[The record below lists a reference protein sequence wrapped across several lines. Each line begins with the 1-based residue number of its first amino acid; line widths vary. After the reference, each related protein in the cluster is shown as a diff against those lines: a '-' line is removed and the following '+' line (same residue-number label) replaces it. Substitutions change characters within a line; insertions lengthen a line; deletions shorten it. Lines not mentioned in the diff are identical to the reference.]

1 MSKNDRVDDHGAETQ
16 LEKDRSTREPTPLA
30 DGRMPS
36 SAMRSYALLTPEIK
50 QAYMKFY
57 KTTYGGGHLDLKTK
71 ELVAIGAALALGC
84 KGCLEGHMKKAKKM
98 GVTAEELA
106 EVVGV
111 TLGVAGAT
119 IVDRSDI
126 ANFNLNDLFEIPG
139 AGSGEA

>member
-1 MSKNDRVDDHGAETQ
+1 MSQNDRVDDQGAETQ
-16 LEKDRSTREPTPLA
+16 MEKDGSPGDSAHFA

-36 SAMRSYALLTPEIK
+36 SSMRSYALLTPEIK

-57 KTTYGGGHLDLKTK
+57 KTTYGGGHLDLRTK

-84 KGCLEGHMKKAKKM
+84 KGCLEGHMKKARKI

-126 ANFNLNDLFEIPG
+126 ANFNLHDMFEMPG
-139 AGSGEA
+139 QE

>member
-1 MSKNDRVDDHGAETQ
+1 MSQNNRPDDQGTETQ
-16 LEKDRSTREPTPLA
+16 MEKDRSQQDPQDYA
-30 DGRMPS
+30 DGRLPS

-119 IVDRSDI
+119 VVDRSDI
-126 ANFNLNDLFEIPG
+126 ANFNLGDLFEMP
-139 AGSGEA
+139 E

>member
-1 MSKNDRVDDHGAETQ
+1 MSQNDRVDDQGAETQ
-16 LEKDRSTREPTPLA
+16 MEKDRSAGDSQHYA
-30 DGRMPS
+30 DGRIPS
-36 SAMRSYALLTPEIK
+36 SSMRSYALLTPEIK

-71 ELVAIGAALALGC
+71 ELVAIGASLALGC
-84 KGCLEGHMKKAKKM
+84 KGCLEGHMKKAKRL
-98 GVTAEELA
+98 GVTAEEMA

-126 ANFNLNDLFEIPG
+126 ANFNLDDMYDMPE
-139 AGSGEA
+139 

>member
-1 MSKNDRVDDHGAETQ
+1 MSQNDRLENEGTNTET
-16 LEKDRSTREPTPLA
+16 EKDRSSQDPEHFA

-36 SAMRSYALLTPEIK
+36 SAMRSYALLTPDIK
-50 QAYMKFY
+50 QAYMRFY

-98 GVTAEELA
+98 GVTAEELS

-119 IVDRSDI
+119 IVDRSNI
-126 ANFNLNDLFEIPG
+126 ANFNLSDLFELP
-139 AGSGEA
+139 E

>member
-1 MSKNDRVDDHGAETQ
+1 MSQNDRFDDQGAETQ
-16 LEKDRSTREPTPLA
+16 TEKDRSAGDSQNLA

-84 KGCLEGHMKKAKKM
+84 KGCLEGHMKKAKKL
-98 GVTAEELA
+98 GVTAEEMA

-119 IVDRSDI
+119 VVDRSDI
-126 ANFNLNDLFEIPG
+126 ANFNLSDLFELP
-139 AGSGEA
+139 E

>member
-1 MSKNDRVDDHGAETQ
+1 MSNDDRVEDQPTETQ
-16 LEKDRSTREPTPLA
+16 PETDRSPGDSAHFA

-57 KTTYGGGHLDLKTK
+57 KTTYGGGQLSLKTK
-71 ELVAIGAALALGC
+71 ELIAIGAALALGC
-84 KGCLEGHMKKAKKM
+84 KGCLEGHMKKAQRL
-98 GVTAEELA
+98 GVTAEEMA

-126 ANFNLNDLFEIPG
+126 ANFNLGDLFEMP
-139 AGSGEA
+139 E

>member
-1 MSKNDRVDDHGAETQ
+1 MSHDDRVENQGAETEMQ
-16 LEKDRSTREPTPLA
+16 KDRSAADPGHFA

-36 SAMRSYALLTPEIK
+36 SSMRSYALLTPEIK
-50 QAYMKFY
+50 QAYMQFY

-84 KGCLEGHMKKAKKM
+84 KGCLEGHMKKARKM

-126 ANFNLNDLFEIPG
+126 ANFNLDDMFEMPG
-139 AGSGEA
+139 QE

>member
-1 MSKNDRVDDHGAETQ
+1 MSHDDRVEDQGAETEF
-16 LEKDRSTREPTPLA
+16 EKDHTAEDPRHFA

-57 KTTYGGGHLDLKTK
+57 KTTYANGCLDLKTK
-71 ELVAIGAALALGC
+71 ELVAIGAALAMGC
-84 KGCLEGHMKKAKKM
+84 KGCLEGHMKKAKKL
-98 GVTAEELA
+98 GVTAAEMA

-126 ANFNLNDLFEIPG
+126 ANFNLGDLFEMP
-139 AGSGEA
+139 E